1 MIEDAEAG
9 FGTSVFRIVTGEVV
23 VKVKKMLVTCAT
35 LLWAGLI
42 CTTIGCAEQERCRW
56 IVHDMSRPRP
66 PVVTPGEQPGQP
78 PSNAIVLF
86 DGKDLSQWVSPL
98 LSCESKKGDGPAKW
112 KVENGYMEVV
122 KETGDIRT
130 KQSFGD
136 CHLHIE
142 WATPAKVRGSGQDRG
157 NSGVFLMSTYELQI
171 LDSYNNKTYAD
182 GQAAALYGR
191 KPPSVNA
198 CRPPGQWQ
206 SFDIIFHRPIFKDGQ
221 VRRRATFTI
230 FHNGVLV
237 HDHYELTGGTWWRGP
252 HAISEYEEHPDKLP
266 LMLQDHGDPIRFRN
280 IWLVELPE
288 KPR

>member
-1 MIEDAEAG
+1 MLGVCVLLVLAQL
-9 FGTSVFRIVTGEVV
+9 TG
-23 VKVKKMLVTCAT
+23 
-35 LLWAGLI
+35 
-42 CTTIGCAEQERCRW
+42 CTTGSSAEQTQDSW
-56 IVHDMSRPRP
+56 VVHDMSRPRP

-78 PSNAIVLF
+78 PSNAVVLF
-86 DGKDLSQWVSPL
+86 DGKDLSEWVSA
-98 LSCESKKGDGPAKW
+98 EENEPARW
-112 KVENGYMEVV
+112 KVENGYMEVNN
-122 KETGDIRT
+122 ETADIRT
-130 KQSFGD
+130 KKSFGS

-142 WATPAKVRGSGQDRG
+142 WATPVRVRGRGQGRG
-157 NSGVFLMSTYELQI
+157 NSGVFIMSSYEVQI
-171 LDSYNNKTYAD
+171 LDSYDNDTYPD

-206 SFDIIFHRPIFKDGQ
+206 SFDIIFHRPIFKDGK
-221 VRRRATFTI
+221 VRRRATFTV

-266 LMLQDHGDPIRFRN
+266 LMLQNHDNPLRFRN

-288 KPR
+288 KPL

>member
-1 MIEDAEAG
+1 M
-9 FGTSVFRIVTGEVV
+9 
-23 VKVKKMLVTCAT
+23 KVKSIMLVICVM
-35 LLWAGLI
+35 LLWAQLS
-42 CTTIGCAEQERCRW
+42 CTVSSSVEQAQDIW
-56 IVHDMSRPRP
+56 VVHDMSRPRP
-66 PVVTPGEQPGQP
+66 PVVTPGGQTGEP

-86 DGKDLSQWVSPL
+86 DGKDLSEWVSL
-98 LSCESKKGDGPAKW
+98 EEDEPARW
-112 KVENGYMEVV
+112 KVENGYMEVN
-122 KETGDIRT
+122 KETADIRT
-130 KQSFGD
+130 KKSFGS

-142 WATPAKVRGSGQDRG
+142 WATPARVRGDGQDRG
-157 NSGVFLMSTYELQI
+157 NSGIFLMSTYELQI

-191 KPPSVNA
+191 EPPSVNA

-206 SFDIIFHRPIFKDGQ
+206 SFDIIFHRPIFKDSQ

-230 FHNGVLV
+230 LHNGVLV

-266 LMLQDHGDPIRFRN
+266 LMLQNHGNPIRFRN

-288 KPR
+288 KPL

>member
-1 MIEDAEAG
+1 MKAKLIMLGVCVLLVLAQL
-9 FGTSVFRIVTGEVV
+9 TG
-23 VKVKKMLVTCAT
+23 
-35 LLWAGLI
+35 
-42 CTTIGCAEQERCRW
+42 CTTGISAEQTQDSW
-56 IVHDMSRPRP
+56 VVHDMSRPRP

-86 DGKDLSQWVSPL
+86 DGKDLSQWVS
-98 LSCESKKGDGPAKW
+98 EEDGGPARW
-112 KVENGYMEVV
+112 KVENGYMEVN
-122 KETGDIRT
+122 KETADIRT
-130 KQSFGD
+130 KKSFGS

-142 WATPAKVRGSGQDRG
+142 WATPARVRGSGQGRG

-191 KPPSVNA
+191 EPPSVNA

-206 SFDIIFHRPIFKDGQ
+206 SFDIIFHRPIFKDGK
-221 VRRRATFTI
+221 VRRRATFTVL
-230 FHNGVLV
+230 HNGVLV

-266 LMLQDHGDPIRFRN
+266 LMLQNHDNPLRFRN

-288 KPR
+288 EPL

>member
-1 MIEDAEAG
+1 M
-9 FGTSVFRIVTGEVV
+9 
-23 VKVKKMLVTCAT
+23 KVKSIMLGICVM
-35 LLWAGLI
+35 LLWAQVS
-42 CTTIGCAEQERCRW
+42 CTVSSSVEQAQTYW
-56 IVHDMSRPRP
+56 AVHDMNRPRP

-86 DGKDLSQWVSPL
+86 DGKDLSQWVSD
-98 LSCESKKGDGPAKW
+98 EDGGLAKW
-112 KVENGYMEVV
+112 KMENGYMEVV
-122 KETGDIRT
+122 GEMGSIRT
-130 KQSFGD
+130 KKAFGD
-136 CHLHIE
+136 FHLHIE
-142 WATPAKVRGSGQDRG
+142 WATPARVRGSGQDRG
-157 NSGVFLMSTYELQI
+157 NSGIFLMSTYELQI

-191 KPPSVNA
+191 EPPSVNA

-206 SFDIIFHRPIFKDGQ
+206 SFDIIFHRPIFKDGK

-230 FHNGVLV
+230 LHNGVLV

-266 LMLQDHGDPIRFRN
+266 LMLQNHDNPLRFRN

-288 KPR
+288 EPL

>member
-171 LDSYNNKTYAD
+171 LDSYK
-182 GQAAALYGR
+182 L
-191 KPPSVNA
+191 
-198 CRPPGQWQ
+198 
-206 SFDIIFHRPIFKDGQ
+206 
-221 VRRRATFTI
+221 
-230 FHNGVLV
+230 
-237 HDHYELTGGTWWRGP
+237 LT
-252 HAISEYEEHPDKLP
+252 SSL
-266 LMLQDHGDPIRFRN
+266 L
-280 IWLVELPE
+280 
-288 KPR
+288 